1 MKTKQLIHKFYE
13 ANPDIDLLRANLH
26 LEDTLASI
34 KIPKT
39 KSRAAATDM
48 VEQLKQIAR
57 VVRLHPEAQM
67 GNKLT
72 ADAIVTLYEKFD
84 GLNSAHDIARQSG
97 EVFVKQYTDAFG
109 CPEVASEIY
118 QRATEVTN
126 NVANLTNAIL
136 NMSTPLSKA
145 ISTSSVS
152 EEVTGYFTG
161 LVGYQELF
169 GSLNYCDCPECKSVL
184 GPAAYFADL
193 MRIVQKYI
201 TEPNTATIP
210 HASTLA
216 VRRPDLGTIPLTC
229 EKTNTIVP
237 YLQIIIERLEQSL
250 STSWK
255 IAGTT
260 DLYKQL
266 AATYYPF
273 NLPFLQPLSSIRI
286 YLEELKTTLAEVFAC
301 QQLTGPQLAAEQ
313 LQTTLEG
320 WNLLK
325 TATVDTA
332 KLQTYFGVAKLD
344 DLNSFKVFS
353 KQTDL
358 LVTQVQDLLYQN
370 LSDSEITAGLN
381 AQFFINKG
389 LTKPIVVGN
398 TDSVNTIDNLTP
410 TALDQ
415 INRYLRLTL
424 LSEWSFDDL
433 DWALHVLNNGTP
445 EINESILQLVPKLQ
459 QLVTRMNSDVATVST
474 YLFDLKTYGMGN
486 DPAQSTAPFDIVFN
500 TGQTTL
506 YHPKNSATVAYPLNK
521 TYLDTPLSWEYAS
534 DSGNNPDNAVRVAS
548 ALGISQNDLQLL
560 VFALYESTP
569 TIVLNVPTISAL
581 SRHVRLAGYFKLSIQ
596 DYLSFLSLSG
606 KVQLVFTIDDL
617 TALIDNKETLATVA
631 RLTLEDLNYTVNAV
645 VSPTVNILYYPDKSE
660 AWLKTLPI
668 LIPASDSENDQLI
681 KLYEQVGAFFGIPS
695 SLAQSVLA
703 LTVTNPLSIFLNPDT
718 TNAIKALSLI
728 SRWLV
733 WVEKTGVSQ
742 DLLDNIAVSK
752 AAYGITD
759 TTKLTFANSI
769 VLLQFQFFT
778 GIYNDVNNRFSDY
791 MTAITSNKND
801 VAAAILSEATGWDKS
816 IITALYALKYT
827 NQVDR
832 LYSMQAVITLLNKT
846 GLNLDAF
853 QGLLSLAGKG
863 VADWDKFGAQENK
876 LLTAIQARYNIG
888 SDWNQLAVQIG
899 GKTAS
904 AQRDALIGATI
915 FALRSDDDT
924 AYIQNTRDLHD
935 YLLIDVDM
943 SDVAQISYIKEA
955 LNAIQLYMNRCRS
968 KLESGV
974 VLLPIPEVWWEW
986 MMNYRVWEANREI
999 FLYPENYLDPA
1010 FRSSKTDL
1018 FKQLENDLKQNDITE
1033 GNVTSAYTKY
1043 LEGFAELAKLVY
1055 VDAYYCRVSD
1065 DTRDNQPTLF
1075 LFARTATNP
1084 YTYYYITRESEGTWS
1099 QWIKIDLAI
1108 NAVQI
1113 TPVYAF
1119 NKLFLFWVEQSVA
1132 IDKTPNTTT
1141 ENIVKA
1147 SINYTF
1153 YNFQNQWVPAQSL
1166 VKDYIIDVSPSAY
1179 RTANNKLF
1187 PDNFFD
1193 PNSLWWNKVYPLK
1206 IQQDSFWE
1214 ITNGGNRFEQ
1224 LVIAFGP
1231 MIDTTVQYPQPAN
1244 NPPNDSNPAVQV
1256 FENQLFETG
1265 QNYNYVYNLGYKGQL
1280 PLFKPIVLNDSLD
1293 SSYLVNPDEILF
1305 FEKDSDKSNHLF
1317 TPQIDA
1323 TSGQMNLISTSR
1335 TIYDNDIAGQ
1345 IITPAIPTPQTSLT
1359 DSSFIS
1365 TDAGINAAGSKTVY
1379 NTLVDY
1385 GYIDSSGML
1394 GRSDYAEMR
1403 TDVMSIFEG
1412 DPGQLKKT
1420 QFVMGVVNRASGS
1433 RWLSQNVRNKNY
1445 GLFTIKNAVGT
1456 FVFYGDKEAFLMED
1470 PDKDPVFISDLL
1482 FNGDTM
1488 FLETSFLSS
1497 GAGIDATGSSQ
1508 IYNNL
1513 IDYGYFTAD
1522 GQLERGT
1529 TINDLTKALNEM
1541 LEGQPNKT
1549 DKVDS
1554 VLDILTNQP
1563 LFYNTDF
1570 ISDSAGINSSGS
1582 KNIFDQLMQAGYL
1595 DKNGRLMTDIDF
1607 NELTGVLYDILKG
1620 QPDID
1625 KKVRFVVQVLYQA
1638 EYPSSIGF
1646 FRSLNTTPY
1655 ACEYNFKA
1663 IRLTTGAIHN
1673 LSARIFSGGVDKLL
1687 SLESQLIPVDPELP
1701 FNRFGFEE
1709 PYVIAPEAPDGGQVD
1724 FNGAYE
1730 LYYWEL
1736 FFHAPMYIANLLKTN
1751 QVFDQA
1757 EKWYKYI
1764 YDPTA
1769 APYLVEADSF
1779 VCATI
1784 GVTDSSRIYRVLL
1797 DNKWID
1803 SEGYVSSKFTAKTN
1817 LNSILSFLQPVQ
1829 IQSVKNVLL
1838 NHQVARD
1845 ICRVWQFNPFRN
1857 HTVAS
1862 LLENITNAK
1871 QIAAYNQY
1879 PFDPHAIARLRIGAY
1894 EKTMVMQY
1902 IDNLIKWGDWYF
1914 SQYTWESNTMA
1925 NMLYIYAYNLL
1936 GPKPEDLG
1944 PCKAEDPANFND
1956 IVAQYGDNI
1965 PQFKITLEDHVGSGS
1980 SGLNFQPYNDID
1992 AYFCVPENDK
2002 LEQYWDTVI
2011 DRLYKINNSLNI
2023 NGIPQPL
2030 QLFEPPIDP
2039 GLLARAAASGGNP
2052 LSIMTNNAAIPAYR
2066 FEYLIDR
2073 VKNFASTLS
2082 QLGSGLLSALER
2094 KDDSALAKLQAT
2106 QQNVLLNL
2114 NTMIK
2119 EQEIEEAKQNIAG
2132 LQQNLLSAQNREQFY
2147 QQQYDENLSPLEIAS
2162 LSLQGAAI
2170 YPESVSIGINGISIA
2185 GYLAPNIF
2193 GFADGGMKFGDA
2205 INAGAQ
2211 IAQTTSSILNQSA
2224 GIIAT
2229 TAQYN
2234 RRRDDW
2240 KLQQQT
2246 ATYDVAQ
2253 IQDQINSANAQ
2264 LLINQQNLV
2273 IHKKTID
2280 QENAYEQFLTTRF
2293 TNMDLYSWMISRLST
2308 IYFQS
2313 YQLTL
2318 GMALAAQSAYQNE
2331 MNSTEQFIQFDY
2343 WDTLHK
2349 GLLSGEALLLSLQQ
2363 MERSYVLKNTR
2374 TFEIEKTISLLQ
2386 LDPLQFMEFKTG
2398 LHSGVKGTLRFKLSE
2413 QLFDFDFPGQ
2423 YLRKIKTISVS
2434 IPAVVGPYQN
2444 INAVLRQ
2451 TKNYTVME
2459 PKINA
2464 VKYVMDP
2471 VNNPDPGN
2479 VRVDW
2484 IPNQKIALSKG
2495 MDDNGLFVLNFND
2508 SMYLPF
2514 EGTGAVSEWELNLP
2528 PETNHFDF
2536 NSISDIIIKISYT
2549 AYEDMGQFAND
2560 VKNQLQSQNPPYP
2573 YQVAK
2578 QIVLQQA
2585 FSANWYQFMHPQ
2597 PNPVTQ
2603 SMVFSLTD
2611 AIVLPNLNKVALQSI
2626 TVVVQTQ
2633 NNTTVSD
2640 KQAGSFLTLKQSDK
2654 SDLSIP
2660 ITNNVGTVA
2669 LSGPFEAETAE
2680 LLFTIANTP
2689 DELLTDNKKQLDPN
2703 KLTGLLI
2710 IINYTSNVFAKQ

>member
-1 MKTKQLIHKFYE
+1 MEIEQLIHTFYE
-13 ANPDIDLLRANLH
+13 ANPGVDLLATNLH
-26 LEDTLASI
+26 LEDTLATLNLSKKRGTSTADTI
-34 KIPKT
+34 
-39 KSRAAATDM
+39 
-48 VEQLKQIAR
+48 EQLKQVAR
-57 VVRLHPEAQM
+57 VVRLHPEAQT
-67 GNKLT
+67 GKKLT
-72 ADAIVTLYEKFD
+72 ADAIGTLYRKFN
-84 GLNSAHDIARQSG
+84 GLHSAHDIARQSG
-97 EVFVKQYTDAFG
+97 DVFVQQYTYAFG
-109 CPEVASEIY
+109 CPVVAADVY
-118 QRATEVTN
+118 KKATEVTN
-126 NVANLTNAIL
+126 NVSNLTQAIL
-136 NMSTPLSKA
+136 NMSSPLSKA
-145 ISTSSVS
+145 METSSVS
-152 EEVTGYFTG
+152 EDITDYFNG

-169 GSLNYCDCPECKSVL
+169 GNLNYCDCPECKSVL
-184 GPAAYFADL
+184 GPAAYFVDL
-193 MRIVQKYI
+193 MRIVLKYI
-201 TEPNTATIP
+201 TEPNTSTIP
-210 HASTLA
+210 DASTLV
-216 VRRPDLGTIPLTC
+216 VRRPDLGEIPLTC

-250 STSWK
+250 SNSWK
-255 IAGTT
+255 ITTNT

-266 AATYYPF
+266 AVTYYPF

-286 YLEELKTTLAEVFAC
+286 YLEELKTSLAEVFAD
-301 QQLTGPQLAAEQ
+301 QQLTGPALAAEQ

-325 TATVDTA
+325 TATVDTT
-332 KLQTYFGVAKLD
+332 KLQIYFGVKKLE
-344 DLNSFKVFS
+344 DLKSFEIFS

-370 LSDSEITAGLN
+370 LSAVEIKAGLN
-381 AQFFINKG
+381 GQFYINQG
-389 LTKPIVVGN
+389 LTKPVVVGN

-415 INRYLRLTL
+415 INRYLRLVI
-424 LSEWSFDDL
+424 LSAWSFDDL
-433 DWALHVLNNGTP
+433 DWALHVLNNGKP

-459 QLVTRMNSDVATVST
+459 QLVTRMNSDVATVSM

-486 DPAQSTAPFDIVFN
+486 EPGQSTAPFDIVFN
-500 TGQTTL
+500 TGQKIL
-506 YHPKNSATVAYPLNK
+506 YHPKNSDTVAYPLNK
-521 TYLDTPLSWEYAS
+521 TYLNNPWSWEY
-534 DSGNNPDNAVRVAS
+534 DSQKGDNPTYAVRVAS
-548 ALGISQNDLQLL
+548 ALGVSQNDLQIL
-560 VFALYESTP
+560 VTALYGTTK

-581 SRHVRLAGYFKLSIQ
+581 VRHVRLAAYFKLSIA
-596 DYLSFLSLSG
+596 DYFSFLSLSG
-606 KVQLVFTIDDL
+606 KVKLVFTIEDL
-617 TALIDNKETLATVA
+617 MTLTDNTLLLATVPQ
-631 RLTLEDLNYTVNAV
+631 LTLADMQYTVNDIAG
-645 VSPTVNILYYPDKSE
+645 PTVDLLYHTDKSE
-660 AWLKTLPI
+660 KWLKTLPI
-668 LIPASDSENDQLI
+668 LIPASESDEVQMT
-681 KLYEQVGAFFGIPS
+681 KLYEQVASFFGIPQA
-695 SLAQSVLA
+695 LAQSVLT
-703 LTVTNPLSIFLNPDT
+703 LTVTNPLAVFLNANTAD
-718 TNAIKALSLI
+718 ALKALRLI

-733 WVEKTGVSQ
+733 FIQKARITP
-742 DLLDNIAVSK
+742 DLLNNIATDKV
-752 AAYGITD
+752 AYGIT
-759 TTKLTFANSI
+759 NSAALSFDNSL

-778 GIYNDVNNRFSDY
+778 GIFGDANNRFSAY
-791 MTAITSNKND
+791 MTAIDKGKND
-801 VAAAILSEATGWDKS
+801 DAAIILSEATGWDKS
-816 IITALYALKYT
+816 VIIALFALQYT

-832 LYSMQAVITLLNKT
+832 LYSMQVVINLINKT
-846 GLNLDAF
+846 GLNFNAL
-853 QGLLSLAGKG
+853 QELLGLAGKG
-863 VADWDKFGAQENK
+863 ATDWDLFTVQENR
-876 LLTAIQARYNIG
+876 LLIAIQARYNVG
-888 SDWNQLAVQIG
+888 SEWDQLAVQIG

-904 AQRDALIGATI
+904 AKRNALIGATI
-915 FALRSDDDT
+915 FALRSADAT

-955 LNAIQLYMNRCRS
+955 LNAVQLYMNRCRS
-968 KLESGV
+968 KLEMGV
-974 VLLPIPEVWWEW
+974 ERLPIPEVWWEW

-1010 FRSSKTDL
+1010 FRSTKTDL

-1033 GNVTSAYTKY
+1033 GNVTSAYMKY

-1055 VDAYYCRVSD
+1055 VDAYYCKVSD
-1065 DTRDNQPTLF
+1065 DTRNDQPTLF
-1075 LFARTATNP
+1075 LFARTATDP

-1099 QWIKIDLAI
+1099 QWTKIDLAI
-1108 NAVQI
+1108 NAVQV

-1119 NKLFLFWVEQSVA
+1119 NKLFLFWVEQSVTV
-1132 IDKTPNTTT
+1132 DKTPNTTT
-1141 ENIVKA
+1141 ETIVRA

-1166 VKDYIIDVSPSAY
+1166 VKDYIVDVSPSAY
-1179 RTANNKLF
+1179 RDSNKKLF
-1187 PDNFFD
+1187 PDDFFNV
-1193 PNSLWWNKVYPLK
+1193 NSLWWNKVYPLK
-1206 IQQDSFWE
+1206 IEQDTFWE
-1214 ITNGGNRFEQ
+1214 VTNGGNRFEQ

-1231 MIDTTVQYPQPAN
+1231 MIDTTVEYPQPGTTPPAAAN
-1244 NPPNDSNPAVQV
+1244 KALQQ

-1265 QNYNYVYNLGYKGQL
+1265 QNYNYVYKLGYKGQL
-1280 PLFKPIVLNDSLD
+1280 PICKPIVLNDSLNV
-1293 SSYLVNPDEILF
+1293 SFLVNPDEILF
-1305 FEKDSDKSNHLF
+1305 FEKDSDKSNDMF

-1345 IITPAIPTPQTSLT
+1345 IITPAIPRPQTKLT
-1359 DSSFIS
+1359 AGSFIS
-1365 TDAGINAAGSKTVY
+1365 TDAGITATGSKMIY
-1379 NTLVDY
+1379 DSLVDY
-1385 GYIDSSGML
+1385 GYIDNKGYL
-1394 GRSDYAEMR
+1394 GRSDFSAMH
-1403 TDVMSIFEG
+1403 TDVKSILKG
-1412 DPGQLKKT
+1412 DPDPDKKT
-1420 QFVMGVVNRASGS
+1420 QFVMGVVNNASGS

-1470 PDKDPVFISDLL
+1470 PDKSPVFVSDLL
-1482 FNGDTM
+1482 FNADTM
-1488 FLETSFLSS
+1488 FQELSFVSS
-1497 GAGIDATGSSQ
+1497 GAGIETQGSIQVYKS
-1508 IYNNL
+1508 L
-1513 IDYGYFTAD
+1513 IDYGYFTDD
-1522 GQLERGT
+1522 GQLERVT
-1529 TINDLTKALNEM
+1529 TIDDLTKALNDIF
-1541 LEGQPNKT
+1541 EGQPDKS
-1549 DKVDS
+1549 DKVAV
-1554 VLDILTNQP
+1554 VLDVLTNQP
-1563 LFYNTDF
+1563 LFYDTDF
-1570 ISDSAGINSSGS
+1570 ISTSVGITADGS
-1582 KNIFDQLMQAGYL
+1582 KNIYNQLMLAGYL
-1595 DKNGRLMTDIDF
+1595 DQNGRLMTDIDF
-1607 NELTGVLYDILKG
+1607 NELTKELYTILGV

-1625 KKVRFVVQVLYQA
+1625 KKIRFIVQVLYQA
-1638 EYPSSIGF
+1638 EYPSSLGF
-1646 FRSLNTTPY
+1646 FRSLKTTPY
-1655 ACEYNFKA
+1655 ECEYNFKA

-1687 SLESQLIPVDPELP
+1687 AFESQLIPVDPELP
-1701 FNRFGFEE
+1701 FSRFGFEE

-1736 FFHAPMYIANLLKTN
+1736 FFHAPMYIAGLLKIN
-1751 QVFDQA
+1751 QAFDQA

-1769 APYLVEADSF
+1769 PPYLVGEDAF

-1784 GVTDSSRIYRVLL
+1784 GVTDSKRIYKVLL

-1803 SEGYVSSKFTAKTN
+1803 NEGYVSSKFTAKTN
-1817 LNSILSFLQPVQ
+1817 LNSILSFLKPVQ
-1829 IQSVKNVLL
+1829 IRSVKNVLL
-1838 NHQVARD
+1838 NHQVARH

-1862 LLENITNAK
+1862 LLDNITNEK

-1894 EKTMVMQY
+1894 EKAVIMQY

-1914 SQYTWESNTMA
+1914 TQYTWETNTMA

-1944 PCKAEDPANFND
+1944 PCQSEDPANFNE

-1965 PQFKITLEDHVGSGS
+1965 PQFKITLEDHVGTAS

-1992 AYFCVPENDK
+1992 AYFCVPENDR

-2023 NGIPQPL
+2023 NGVQQAL

-2039 GLLARAAASGGNP
+2039 ALLARAAATGGNP
-2052 LSIMTNNAAIPAYR
+2052 LSIMTQNAAIPAYR

-2073 VKNFASTLS
+2073 VKNMAASLS
-2082 QLGSGLLSALER
+2082 QLGSGLLSAMER
-2094 KDDSALAKLQAT
+2094 KDESALARLQAT

-2119 EQEIEEAKQNIAG
+2119 EQEIEQAKQGIAG

-2147 QQQYDENLSPLEIAS
+2147 QKQYDENLNALEIAS
-2162 LSLQGAAI
+2162 LALQGAAI
-2170 YPESVSIGINGISIA
+2170 YPEYVSIGINGISVA

-2211 IAQTTSSILNQSA
+2211 IAQTSSSILNQSA

-2229 TAQYN
+2229 TAQYG

-2240 KLQQQT
+2240 KLQEQT
-2246 ATYDVAQ
+2246 AAYDIAE

-2264 LLINQQNLV
+2264 LLISQQNLL

-2293 TNMDLYSWMISRLST
+2293 TNVDLYTWMISRLST

-2318 GMALAAQSAYQNE
+2318 GMALAAQAAYQNE
-2331 MNSTEQFIQFDY
+2331 MNSTTQFIQFDY
-2343 WDTLHK
+2343 WDSLHK
-2349 GLLSGEALLLSLQQ
+2349 GLLSGEALTLSLQQ
-2363 MERSYVLKNTR
+2363 MEQSYTLKNTR

-2386 LDPLQFMEFKTG
+2386 LDPLQFVAFKTG
-2398 LHSGVKGTLRFKLSE
+2398 LHSGERGTLRFKLSE

-2423 YLRKIKTISVS
+2423 YLRKIKTISIS

-2471 VNNPDPGN
+2471 VTNPNPGN

-2484 IPNQKIALSKG
+2484 IPNQKIALSRG
-2495 MDDNGLFVLNFND
+2495 VDDNGLFVLNFND

-2514 EGTGAVSEWELNLP
+2514 EGTGAVSDWELSLP

-2536 NSISDIIIKISYT
+2536 NSISDIIVKISYT
-2549 AYEDMGQFAND
+2549 AYEDQGQFAKD
-2560 VKNQLQSQNPPYP
+2560 VKKQLQSQNPPSP
-2573 YQVAK
+2573 YQVSK

-2597 PNPVTQ
+2597 VDPVTQ
-2603 SMVFSLTD
+2603 TMAFTLTD
-2611 AIVLPNLNKVALQSI
+2611 AIVLPNLKQAELKSVN
-2626 TVVVQTQ
+2626 VVVQTK
-2633 NNTTVSD
+2633 NNSAVSD
-2640 KQAGSFLTLKQSDK
+2640 KPSGSFLTLKQTDK
-2654 SDLSIP
+2654 ADLSIP
-2660 ITNNVGTVA
+2660 VGNNVGTVS
-2669 LSGPFEAETAE
+2669 LSGAFQAEKAE
-2680 LLFTIANTP
+2680 LVFHIAATP
-2689 DELLTDNKKQLDPN
+2689 DELLTADKKQLDPE
-2703 KLTGLLI
+2703 KLTGLLF
-2710 IINYTSNVFAKQ
+2710 IINYTSNVFAIQ